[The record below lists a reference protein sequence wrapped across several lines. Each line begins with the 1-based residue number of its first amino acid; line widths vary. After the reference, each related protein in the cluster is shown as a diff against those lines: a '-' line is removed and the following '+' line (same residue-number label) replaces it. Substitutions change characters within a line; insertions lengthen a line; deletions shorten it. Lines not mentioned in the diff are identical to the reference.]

1 METAYL
7 TKSVLARKNLT
18 VAIHAQVTKILTIKK
33 EGALRTVGVEF
44 QNKRGG
50 SRFRARA
57 KREVVVWYA
66 YQLSIIILRLT
77 NIR

>member
-18 VAIHAQVTKILTIKK
+18 VAIHAQVTKVLTIKK
-33 EGALRTVGVEF
+33 DGALRTVGVEL

-50 SRFRARA
+50 ARFRARA
-57 KREVVVWYA
+57 KHEVVIWYEC
-66 YQLSIIILRLT
+66 YDLLCT
-77 NIR
+77 NL